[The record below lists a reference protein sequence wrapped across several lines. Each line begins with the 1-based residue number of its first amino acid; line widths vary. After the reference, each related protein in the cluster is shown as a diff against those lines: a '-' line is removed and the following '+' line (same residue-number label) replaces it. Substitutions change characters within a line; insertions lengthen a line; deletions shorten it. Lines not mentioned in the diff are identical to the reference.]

1 MYPYSTSSKFNLLKD
16 YPSHDTSA
24 SPGIFYLCIV
34 SVKNILIIQ
43 TAFIGDVILA
53 LPLAQRLRQA
63 FPNAV
68 IHFLVRKGNEVLV
81 EQRTDIDRVWIWD
94 KKSQKS
100 VNLLRI
106 NKALR
111 EIDFDLVLNCQRFFS
126 TGFLSAM
133 MKTTERRGF
142 RENPWSFT
150 YTYRIPHIKSDPADA
165 SYMHEVQRNLNLLEG
180 ICDTKLLKPVIQLH
194 DRHRQKVAHF
204 LSPYVVLAPASV
216 WFTKQW
222 PEDRWCELAAQLPD
236 SILCI
241 IIGAPEDAPLA
252 ERILKHTQQG
262 VNLCGELSLMESAAL
277 MENALRVISND
288 SAPLHLA
295 SAVNAPVTGIF
306 CSTLPAFGFYPLS
319 DDSRILES
327 PQMLNCRPCGLHGK
341 KSCPEGHFKCG
352 YNIHVQMVID
362 TIRKDA
368 HRNPQSTTERL

>member
-1 MYPYSTSSKFNLLKD
+1 MCPFSTYGKFSLLKD
-16 YPSHDTSA
+16 CPSLDTSA
-24 SPGIFYLCIV
+24 SPGIFYLCSV

-53 LPLAQRLRQA
+53 LPLAQRLRQV
-63 FPNAV
+63 FPDAM

-81 EQRTDIDRVWIWD
+81 EQRTDIDKVWIWD

-106 NKALR
+106 INKLR

-142 RENPWSFT
+142 QENPWSFT
-150 YTYRIPHIKSDPADA
+150 YTYRISHVKSNPSDIH
-165 SYMHEVQRNLNLLEG
+165 YIHEVERNLNLLEG
-180 ICDTKLLKPVIQLH
+180 ICNTDLQKPTIQLQGK
-194 DRHRQKVAHF
+194 HRKKVEQY
-204 LSPYVVLAPASV
+204 LEPYVVLAPASV

-222 PEDRWCELAAQLPD
+222 PEERWYELVAQMPK
-236 SILCI
+236 SIHCI

-252 ERILKHTQQG
+252 ERILRYAHQG
-262 VNLCGELSLMESAAL
+262 LNLCGNLSLMESAAL

-295 SAVNAPVTGIF
+295 SSVNAPVTGIF

-327 PQMLNCRPCGLHGK
+327 PKALKCRPCGLHGK

-368 HRNPQSTTERL
+368 HRNPQSTPERL